1 MSGGTAQRDGSTL
14 PPSVRFTASTDRLR
28 AAIDNLDA
36 AAKAELIFPDSPL
49 GAWVAAQKDVLNALY
64 VMEEGREEQL
74 RMLIEG
80 AKATA
85 EAEAARAQAEVRK
98 ADQFIAK
105 AEIELAQKQSES
117 VKAIGDGIA
126 ARVVSMPCREWFDEQ
141 DRAYRDS
148 VIPPDVKARV
158 SVEAGVSGGWR
169 DLVGDAGRII
179 SINHY
184 GASASGAKLFAEFGF
199 SGETVAAA
207 ARESLE
213 AAKSDA
219 APVHSA
225 ASGPKAPADLESDP
239 GVTTS

>member
-1 MSGGTAQRDGSTL
+1 MSGGAAQRDGSTL

-74 RMLIEG
+74 RLLIEG

-117 VKAIGDGIA
+117 VDAIGKAIA
-126 ARVVSMPCREWFDEQ
+126 ARVQGALVIRAKAYNTAKYLTTALLYAVVLLGTLLGGYAWSSRDHANSDEMRMWAWCKATMLVDKQGKVSCSP
-141 DRAYRDS
+141 AY
-148 VIPPDVKARV
+148 PGP
-158 SVEAGVSGGWR
+158 AG
-169 DLVGDAGRII
+169 
-179 SINHY
+179 
-184 GASASGAKLFAEFGF
+184 K
-199 SGETVAAA
+199 
-207 ARESLE
+207 
-213 AAKSDA
+213 
-219 APVHSA
+219 
-225 ASGPKAPADLESDP
+225 
-239 GVTTS
+239 